1 MMSEGLSHLTYQKAR
16 QLLLF
21 AGLAVLLLT
30 AGVMYMRRVETVEVL
45 GTLLFIPVFIA
56 LVFYDWRGGIIAGA
70 LAGLAYAALRYP
82 AIEAVGAD
90 RFVGLILS
98 RTFAYLAFGAIGGW
112 ANKQLAGSLDKLEL
126 YDQIDDHTGLYNARF
141 FVQDTELEISR
152 SKRYQTIFSVVRV
165 TFPSAGML
173 GLQRRQR
180 VAIRRDLGRML
191 KEAVRTMDR
200 AAHGFDGT
208 RHNFAIVLPET
219 GQEGANI
226 FVNRLA
232 DRMYTFLT
240 ERKVQVSE
248 EEVTRQAVTYPDDG
262 DEAMEALR
270 TEFRAIDAHEHPES
284 AQAAPPAKS

>member
-1 MMSEGLSHLTYQKAR
+1 MMSEGLSQMTYERAR

-21 AGLAVLLLT
+21 AGLGVLLLT
-30 AGVMYMRRVETVEVL
+30 AAVMYIRRVETVEVL

-56 LVFYDWRGGIIAGA
+56 LVFYDWRGGLIAGA
-70 LAGLAYAALRYP
+70 AAGLAYAALRYP

-90 RFVGLILS
+90 RFIGLILS
-98 RTFAYLAFGAIGGW
+98 RSFAYLAFGAIGGW
-112 ANKQLAGSLDKLEL
+112 ANKQLAGSLNKLEL

-141 FVQDTELEISR
+141 FVQDTELEMSR

-165 TFPSAGML
+165 TFPSGGMASL
-173 GLQRRQR
+173 PRRQR

-200 AAHGFDGT
+200 PVHGFDGT

-219 GQEGANI
+219 GREGASI

-232 DRMYTFLT
+232 DRMFTFLT
-240 ERKVQVSE
+240 ERRVQVPE
-248 EEVTRQAVTYPDDG
+248 DAVTRQFVTFPDDG
-262 DEAMEALR
+262 EEAVEQLR
-270 TEFRAIDAHEHPES
+270 TEFRAIDAHEHPGDG
-284 AQAAPPAKS
+284 QTAATPAG

>member
-1 MMSEGLSHLTYQKAR
+1 MMSEGLSQMTYERAR

-21 AGLAVLLLT
+21 AGLGVLLLT
-30 AGVMYMRRVETVEVL
+30 SAVMYIRRVETVEVL

-56 LVFYDWRGGIIAGA
+56 LVFYDWRGGLVVGA
-70 LAGLAYAALRYP
+70 AAGLAYAALRYP

-90 RFVGLILS
+90 RFIGLILS
-98 RTFAYLAFGAIGGW
+98 RSFAYLAFGAIGGW
-112 ANKQLAGSLDKLEL
+112 ANKQLAESLNKLEL

-141 FVQDTELEISR
+141 FVQDTELEMSR

-165 TFPSAGML
+165 TFPSEGMVAL
-173 GLQRRQR
+173 PRRQR

-200 AAHGFDGT
+200 PVHGFDGT

-219 GQEGANI
+219 GQEGASI

-232 DRMYTFLT
+232 DRMFTFLT
-240 ERKVQVSE
+240 ERRVQVPE
-248 EEVTRQAVTYPDDG
+248 DAVTRQFVTFPDDG
-262 DEAMEALR
+262 EEAVEQLR
-270 TEFRAIDAHEHPES
+270 TEFRAIDAHEHPGDG
-284 AQAAPPAKS
+284 QTAATPAG

>member
-45 GTLLFIPVFIA
+45 GTLLFIPVFVA
-56 LVFYDWRGGIIAGA
+56 LVFYDWRGGLIAGA

-90 RFVGLILS
+90 RFLGLIFS

-112 ANKQLAGSLDKLEL
+112 ANKQLAGSLNKLEL

-141 FVQDTELEISR
+141 FVQDTELEMSR

-200 AAHGFDGT
+200 AVHGFDGNH
-208 RHNFAIVLPET
+208 HNFAIVLPET
-219 GQEGANI
+219 GREGASI

-248 EEVTRQAVTYPDDG
+248 EDVTRQAVTFPDDG
-262 DEAMEALR
+262 EEAVEQLR
-270 TEFRAIDAHEHPES
+270 SEFRAIDAHEHPAE
-284 AQAAPPAKS
+284 AQASTAK

>member
-1 MMSEGLSHLTYQKAR
+1 MMSEGLSQMTYQRAR
-16 QLLLF
+16 QLLLL

-56 LVFYDWRGGIIAGA
+56 LVFYDWRGGLIAGA
-70 LAGLAYAALRYP
+70 LAGLAYAALRFP

-90 RFVGLILS
+90 RFLGLILS
-98 RTFAYLAFGAIGGW
+98 RSFAYLAFGAIGGW
-112 ANKQLAGSLDKLEL
+112 ANAQLAGSLNKLEL
-126 YDQIDDHTGLYNARF
+126 YDQIDDRTGLYNARF
-141 FVQDTELEISR
+141 FVQDTELEMSR

-165 TFPSAGML
+165 TFPAEGMQSL
-173 GLQRRQR
+173 PRRQR
-180 VAIRRDLGRML
+180 VGIRRDLGRML

-200 AAHGFDGT
+200 PVHGFDGS

-219 GQEGANI
+219 GREGAAI

-240 ERKVQVSE
+240 ERKVRLSE
-248 EEVTRQAVTYPDDG
+248 DDLTRQAVTFPDDG
-262 DEAMEALR
+262 EEAIEELR
-270 TEFRAIDAHEHPES
+270 AEFRAIDAHEHPVEGQDS
-284 AQAAPPAKS
+284 TLPA

>member
-1 MMSEGLSHLTYQKAR
+1 MMSEGLSHMTYEKAR
-16 QLLLF
+16 QLLLG

-30 AGVMYMRRVETVEVL
+30 AGVMYIRRVETVEVL

-56 LVFYDWRGGIIAGA
+56 LVFYDWRGGLIAGA

-90 RFVGLILS
+90 RFIGLILS
-98 RTFAYLAFGAIGGW
+98 RSFAYLAFGAIGGW
-112 ANKQLAGSLDKLEL
+112 ANKQLAGSLNKLEL

-141 FVQDTELEISR
+141 FVQDTELEMSR

-165 TFPSAGML
+165 TFPSEGML
-173 GLQRRQR
+173 SLQRRQR
-180 VAIRRDLGRML
+180 VSIRKDLGRML

-200 AAHGFDGT
+200 PVHGFDGA

-219 GQEGANI
+219 GREGASI

-240 ERKVQVSE
+240 EKKVQISE
-248 EEVTRQAVTYPDDG
+248 EDVTRQFVTFPDDG
-262 DEAMEALR
+262 EEAVEELR
-270 TEFRAIDAHEHPES
+270 REFRAIDSHEHPGETQQTS
-284 AQAAPPAKS
+284 APA